1 MSNSTATDL
10 PDGVTD
16 LPDEGIEPIA
26 IVGLAARLPGAADVH
41 EFWRNLIDGVESVT
55 ELTREEQLAR
65 GAKIEEV
72 DDPGWV
78 NRAPL
83 VDGYDEFDA
92 TLFGMTAREAE
103 LTDPQHRLFLE
114 SCHTALE
121 DAGYDP
127 TRYDGAIGV
136 YAGTGGNTYLHRNV
150 LRNQRVG
157 GNPHGAVSIATG
169 NSPNYVATN
178 VSYRLDLRGPSLTV
192 HTACSTSLVAFH
204 LACEALRN
212 GECDMALAGGV
223 NIELP
228 HVGYLG
234 MDGFTSPDGRCRP
247 FDAAANG
254 TVWGSGVGVT
264 LLKRLSDAIADG
276 DAIRAVVLGNAIN
289 NDGAGKVGFTAPS
302 VDGQAAAVAQAVAM
316 ADVDPRTISYV
327 EAHGTGT
334 AMGDPIEV
342 AALSA
347 VYARDT
353 DERGW
358 CGIGSVKSNIG
369 HLSQPSG
376 IVSVIKTVLAME
388 HGLIPPTINFE
399 TPNPAVEFAD
409 TPFYVANTLTKWDSG
424 GGPRRAGVSSFGI
437 GGTNAHVVLEEAPAA
452 YRTDRRVR
460 PAHLLQVSAA
470 TPSAL
475 DAAVHRLAAHLD
487 GAADAGPAYLADV
500 AHTLLVGRRPHP
512 YRRAVVATDLP
523 GAVTALRA
531 PVRGPRAPQGPKGP
545 REAQGPQGNREP
557 QGPQGHREPQ
567 GPKGLRE
574 PQPLTTG
581 PAPTVGFLFSGQGS
595 QYAGMGAQLY
605 AEQPR
610 FAAVVDECAELLRPD
625 LGLDLRDLILGR
637 DPAAGEKLTETRYTQ
652 PALFT
657 VEYALAAL
665 WQAAGVR
672 PAAMI
677 GHSIGEYVAATV
689 AGVLSLPDALRVVA
703 ARGRLMQSL
712 PAGSMLAV
720 ALDESV
726 VADLLPDGLS
736 VATVNGPGTC
746 VVAGETAA
754 VEAFAATL
762 EGRSKVLRTSHA
774 FHSPMMEPILAEF
787 TALMGT
793 VSLRPPA
800 VPFLSNV
807 TGTWITAEQAT
818 DPAYWAAH
826 LRQPVRFGDCVAT
839 LLAAG
844 TWQLVECGPGRQL
857 ASLARMQVAKAAP
870 EQRTLT
876 PLGSLPAAG
885 ESTGDLAALLGTVG
899 ALWSAGLPVR
909 VDADPAARRVPLPT
923 YPFERRRYWIEPDPE
938 QPVAAAPVDT
948 GPRPLAEWFAVPI
961 WRQAAPLPAS
971 GSLGR
976 CLVLTAGPRG
986 DALVAGLRAAGAD
999 PVPVRPGDAFA
1010 AADGGYRLRPGVRA
1024 DHDALVA
1031 ALTADGAPPTRL
1043 VHAFTLDG
1051 APAGTDI
1058 AATWAAQ
1065 EIGFFDAL
1073 HLVQALAGAGLTGE
1087 EHGLALDLVTAGT
1100 GDVRGDDL
1108 RRPEHATLAGL
1119 ARVLPAELPGL
1130 AVRLIDADPSDDDA
1144 STVVAELRRPREPE
1158 VALRGGRRWVA
1169 DVEQVTIDA
1178 EGEPGALR
1186 DGGRYLITGGLGGIG
1201 ITLAEDF
1208 ATRVRAK
1215 LVLLARSGLPERER
1229 WDDHLA
1235 VHGDDRAGRAIA
1247 AIRRMEAAGA
1257 QVLVLAADVTDPAD
1271 LRRVRDTATAAY
1283 GGIDGIVH
1291 AAGLPGGGMA
1301 EVKERAE
1308 AERVLAP
1315 KLAGTLAL
1323 AQVFGD
1329 LPLDFVVLCSSV
1341 TAVLGGFG
1349 QVDYCAANAFLDAHA
1364 RSGAGWRAPVLS
1376 QNWGGWDEVGMA
1388 VETAAPAGFRAA
1400 GRDTVSS
1407 AVDHPVL
1414 TTKVTGPAE
1423 TVLHGLVSAST
1434 HWLLDEH
1441 RIGGVPV
1448 VPGTAH
1454 LESVRAAV
1462 VSALPAPGA
1471 GAAVELRDVVFL
1483 EPFSVP
1489 DGTVAQYRV
1498 ELTPADDGGTEFAV
1512 RSLAGG
1518 RLRTHVRGT
1527 AGWTDEPAPPARP
1540 AIPAGR
1546 RVDDDASFG
1555 RGRTSMLTFGPRWA
1569 ALAEHHLADGSELA
1583 VVEAPAAAIGDL
1595 PSWGLH
1601 PALLDVATAFGRG
1614 QGSGT
1619 YLPLSYGRIVVRGP
1633 LPARFTSELRHR
1645 AGATDEVVAAD
1656 LSLRD
1661 PDGRELAAVSD
1672 FVLRRVE
1679 QGAVTGGLTG
1689 PSDADAGAAA
1699 PTSTEDIRPVDGA
1712 EAFRRSLTAGLGAQV
1727 VIATRTVDDIRRRA
1741 GRVTT
1746 DNLTGDDVVA
1756 DAATPAVGDGSAAP
1770 GTDLE
1775 VTIARVWQDA
1785 LGVAQVG
1792 VDDDFFAL
1800 GGNSLVAV
1808 QLIAAMRKAT
1818 GVRLPMR
1825 SLFETPTVAG
1835 LAARIEELRAAT
1847 TDEPATPAPIPAIP
1861 RLPRA

>member
-1 MSNSTATDL
+1 MDVSTATEL
-10 PDGVTD
+10 SGDGD
-16 LPDEGIEPIA
+16 GIEPIA
-26 IVGLAARLPGAADVH
+26 IVGLAARLPGAADVNA
-41 EFWRNLIDGVESVT
+41 FWRNLVDGVESVT

-65 GAKIEEV
+65 GASADEV

-78 NRAPL
+78 SRAPL
-83 VDGYDEFDA
+83 IDGYDEFDA
-92 TLFGMTAREAE
+92 GLFGMTAREAE
-103 LTDPQHRLFLE
+103 ITDPQHRLFLE

-127 TRYDGAIGV
+127 SRYDGAIGV
-136 YAGTGGNTYLHRNV
+136 YAGTGGNTYLHRYV
-150 LRNQRVG
+150 LRNKRVG
-157 GNPHGAVSIATG
+157 GSPHGAVSLATG

-247 FDAAANG
+247 FDAGANG
-254 TVWGSGVGVT
+254 TVWGSGAGVT
-264 LLKRLSDAIADG
+264 LLKRLSDAVADG
-276 DAIRAVVLGNAIN
+276 DPIRAVVLGNAIN

-302 VDGQAAAVAQAVAM
+302 IDGQMEAVAQAVAM
-316 ADVDPRTISYV
+316 AGVDPRTISYV

-347 VYARDT
+347 VYTKDT
-353 DERGW
+353 DDRGW

-388 HGLIPPTINFE
+388 HGLIPPTVNYE
-399 TPNPAVEFAD
+399 TANPAIEFAE
-409 TPFYVANTLTKWDSG
+409 TPFYVANTLTKWDTD

-437 GGTNAHVVLEEAPAA
+437 GGTNAHVVLEQAPAV
-452 YRTDRRVR
+452 YRSTRRVR
-460 PAHLLQVSAA
+460 PAQLLHVSAQTA
-470 TPSAL
+470 TAL
-475 DAAVHRLAAHLD
+475 DSAVQRLAAHL
-487 GAADAGPAYLADV
+487 AEAVDAGPEHLADV
-500 AHTLLVGRRPHP
+500 AHTLRVGRREYPH
-512 YRRAVVATDLP
+512 RAAVVATDVSD
-523 GAVTALRA
+523 AVAALNTPRR
-531 PVRGPRAPQGPKGP
+531 VQRGVTEGPPPRLA
-545 REAQGPQGNREP
+545 
-557 QGPQGHREPQ
+557 
-567 GPKGLRE
+567 
-574 PQPLTTG
+574 
-581 PAPTVGFLFSGQGS
+581 FLFSGQGA

-605 AEQPR
+605 AEEPA
-610 FAAVVDECAELLRPD
+610 FAATVDECAELLRAD

-637 DPAAGEKLTETRYTQ
+637 DPEAGEKLTQTRYTQ
-652 PALFT
+652 PALFV
-657 VEYALAAL
+657 VEYALARL
-665 WQAAGVR
+665 WQDAGAR

-689 AGVLSLPDALRVVA
+689 AGVLSLSDALRVVA

-720 ALDESV
+720 SLDESV
-726 VADLLPDGLS
+726 IAQRLPEGIS

-746 VVAGETAA
+746 VVAGESERVA
-754 VEAFAATL
+754 AFAEL
-762 EGRSKVLRTSHA
+762 LKGKSKALRTSHA
-774 FHSPMMEPILAEF
+774 FHSPMMEPILGEF
-787 TALMGT
+787 TALMASVT
-793 VSLRPPA
+793 LRPPA
-800 VPFLSNV
+800 LPFLSNV
-807 TGTWITAEQAT
+807 TGTWITDEQAT
-818 DPAYWAAH
+818 DPAYWASH

-839 LLAAG
+839 LLSEG
-844 TWQLVECGPGRQL
+844 TWQLVECGPGKQL
-857 ASLARMQVAKAAP
+857 ANLARMQVAKASS
-870 EQRTLT
+870 EQRKLT
-876 PLGSLPAAG
+876 PLGSLPGPG
-885 ESTGDLAALLGTVG
+885 ESTGDLATLLGTAA
-899 ALWSAGLPVR
+899 ALWSTGAPVR
-909 VDADPAARRVPLPT
+909 LGADPQARRVPLPT
-923 YPFERRRYWIEPDPE
+923 YPFERRRYWVEPDP
-938 QPVAAAPVDT
+938 QQQTAAPVET
-948 GPRPLAEWFAVPI
+948 GPRPLPEWFAVPV
-961 WRQAAPLPAS
+961 WRQAAPQTRTEP
-971 GSLGR
+971 LGR
-976 CLVLTAGPRG
+976 CLVLADGPRG
-986 DALVAGLRAAGAD
+986 EALVAGLRAAGAD
-999 PVPVRPGDAFA
+999 PVRVRPGDAFA
-1010 AADGGYRLRPGVRA
+1010 ATADGYQLRPGVRE
-1024 DHDALVA
+1024 DYDALVT
-1031 ALTADGAPPTRL
+1031 ALTADGVPTRL
-1043 VHAFTLDG
+1043 VHALTLDG
-1051 APAGTDI
+1051 APTGTDI

-1065 EIGFFDAL
+1065 ERGFFSAL
-1073 HLVQALAGAGLTGE
+1073 HLVQALAGTGLTAEPG
-1087 EHGLALDLVTAGT
+1087 GFTLDLVTAGV

-1108 RRPEHATLAGL
+1108 LHPEHATLAGL

-1130 AVRLIDADPSDDDA
+1130 AVRLVDADPTDDGGRA
-1144 STVVAELRRPREPE
+1144 LVAELRRGSDPEHAE

-1169 DVEQVTIDA
+1169 GYEQVTVDA
-1178 EGEPGALR
+1178 EGDPGALR
-1186 DGGRYLITGGLGGIG
+1186 DGGRYLITGGVGGIG

-1208 ATRVRAK
+1208 ARRARAR
-1215 LVLLARSGLPERER
+1215 LVLLARTGLPPREQ

-1235 VHGDDRAGRAIA
+1235 VHGSDDRTGRAIA
-1247 AIRRMEAAGA
+1247 AIRRMEAAGG

-1271 LRRVRDTATAAY
+1271 LRRVRAAAEEAF

-1329 LPLDFVVLCSSV
+1329 LPLDFVVLCSSI
-1341 TAVLGGFG
+1341 TAVIGGFG

-1364 RSGAGWRAPVLS
+1364 RAGRGWAAPVLS
-1376 QNWGGWDEVGMA
+1376 QNWGGWAEVGMA

-1400 GRDTVSS
+1400 GRDTVTTT
-1407 AVDHPVL
+1407 VDHPVL
-1414 TTKVTGPAE
+1414 TTRVTGPDG
-1423 TVLHGLVSAST
+1423 TVLHGLVSAAT

-1462 VSALPAPGA
+1462 AAAVPAPA
-1471 GAAVELRDVVFL
+1471 QEAAVELRDVVFL
-1483 EPFSVP
+1483 EPFAVP

-1498 ELTPADDGGTEFAV
+1498 ELTPSEDGVDFAV

-1518 RLRTHVRGT
+1518 QERTHVRGA
-1527 AGWTDEPAPPARP
+1527 AGWTVQPAPAERQVADP
-1540 AIPAGR
+1540 GR

-1555 RGRTSMLTFGPRWA
+1555 RGRTSMLTFGPRWNS
-1569 ALAEHHLADGSELA
+1569 LREHHLGAGEELA
-1583 VVEAPAAAIGDL
+1583 RIEAPAEAIGDL
-1595 PSWGLH
+1595 AEWGLH

-1619 YLPLSYGRIVVRGP
+1619 YLPLSYGRIVVRGS
-1633 LPARFTSELRHR
+1633 LPARFASHLRHR
-1645 AGATDEVVAAD
+1645 DSATDEVVAAD
-1656 LSLRD
+1656 LSLLD
-1661 PDGRELAAVSD
+1661 PDGRELVAISD
-1672 FVLRRVE
+1672 FVLRRVD
-1679 QGAVTGGLTG
+1679 QGAVTGGLA
-1689 PSDADAGAAA
+1689 PAASAGAAETA
-1699 PTSTEDIRPVDGA
+1699 TAGPSEDIRPVDGA

-1727 VIATRTVDDIRRRA
+1727 VIATRTVADIRDRA

-1746 DNLTGDDVVA
+1746 ESLADEPETALTA
-1756 DAATPAVGDGSAAP
+1756 PAATGGGSAAP
-1770 GTDLE
+1770 STELE
-1775 VTIARVWQDA
+1775 IAIAQVWRDA
-1785 LGVAQVG
+1785 LGVAEVG
-1792 VDDDFFAL
+1792 VDDDFFSL

-1825 SLFETPTVAG
+1825 SLFETPTVSG
-1835 LAARIEELRAAT
+1835 LAARIEELRATAPT
-1847 TDEPATPAPIPAIP
+1847 TDEPVAPAAIPAIP
-1861 RLPRA
+1861 RLPRG

>member
-1 MSNSTATDL
+1 MDDSTATEL
-10 PDGVTD
+10 SGDGD
-16 LPDEGIEPIA
+16 GIEPIA

-41 EFWRNLIDGVESVT
+41 EFWRNLVDGVESVT

-65 GAKIEEV
+65 GATAEEV

-92 TLFGMTAREAE
+92 GLFGMTAREAE
-103 LTDPQHRLFLE
+103 ITDPQHRLFLE

-127 TRYDGAIGV
+127 SRYDGAIGV
-136 YAGTGGNTYLHRNV
+136 YAGTGGNTYLHRHV
-150 LRNQRVG
+150 LRNRRVG
-157 GNPHGAVSIATG
+157 GSPHGAVSIATG

-254 TVWGSGVGVT
+254 TVWGSGAGVT

-276 DAIRAVVLGNAIN
+276 DPIRAVVLGNAIN

-302 VDGQAAAVAQAVAM
+302 VDGQMEAIAQAVAM
-316 ADVDPRTISYV
+316 ADVDPRTITYV

-347 VYARDT
+347 VYTKDT
-353 DERGW
+353 DDRGW

-388 HGLIPPTINFE
+388 HGLIPPTINYE
-399 TPNPAVEFAD
+399 TANPAIEFAD
-409 TPFYVANTLTKWDSG
+409 TPFYVANTLTKWDTD

-437 GGTNAHVVLEEAPAA
+437 GGTNAHVVLEQAPAA
-452 YRTDRRVR
+452 YRAARRVR
-460 PAHLLQVSAA
+460 PAQLLHLSAR
-470 TPSAL
+470 TPTAL
-475 DAAVHRLAAHLD
+475 DAAVQRLAAHLAD
-487 GAADAGPAYLADV
+487 AVDAGPEHLADV
-500 AHTLLVGRRPHP
+500 AHTLRVGRREHPH
-512 YRRAVVATDLP
+512 RAAVVATDVPDALAALAAP
-523 GAVTALRA
+523 RRVQRGAAD
-531 PVRGPRAPQGPKGP
+531 
-545 REAQGPQGNREP
+545 
-557 QGPQGHREPQ
+557 
-567 GPKGLRE
+567 
-574 PQPLTTG
+574 G
-581 PAPTVGFLFSGQGS
+581 PAPRLALLFSGQGA

-605 AEQPR
+605 AEEPG
-610 FAAVVDECAELLRPD
+610 FAATVDECAELLRPE

-637 DPAAGEKLTETRYTQ
+637 DPQAGEKLTETRYTQ
-652 PALFT
+652 PALF
-657 VEYALAAL
+657 VVGYALARL
-665 WQAAGVR
+665 WQDAGAR

-726 VADLLPDGLS
+726 VAQRLPEGLS
-736 VATVNGPGTC
+736 IATVNGPGTC
-746 VVAGETAA
+746 VVAGEPAA
-754 VEAFAATL
+754 VAAFAEAMK
-762 EGRSKVLRTSHA
+762 GKSKALRTSHA
-774 FHSPMMEPILAEF
+774 FHSPMMEPILGEF
-787 TALMGT
+787 TALMAS
-793 VSLRPPA
+793 VPLRPPS

-807 TGTWITAEQAT
+807 TGTWITDAQAT
-818 DPAYWAAH
+818 DPAYWASH

-839 LLAAG
+839 LLAEG
-844 TWQLVECGPGRQL
+844 TWQLVECGPGKQL
-857 ASLARMQVAKAAP
+857 ANLARMQVAKASP
-870 EQRTLT
+870 EQRALT
-876 PLGSLPAAG
+876 PLGSLPGPG
-885 ESTGDLAALLGTVG
+885 ETAGDLATLLGTAA
-899 ALWSAGLPVR
+899 ALWCAGAPVR
-909 VDADPAARRVPLPT
+909 LGGDPQARRVPLPT
-923 YPFERRRYWIEPDPE
+923 YPFERRRYWVDPDPE
-938 QPVAAAPVDT
+938 QRAAAPAET
-948 GPRPLAEWFAVPI
+948 GPRPLAEWFAVPV
-961 WRQAAPLPAS
+961 WRQAAPEPRTEP
-971 GSLGR
+971 LGR
-976 CLVLTAGPRG
+976 CLVLTGGPRG
-986 DALVAGLRAAGAD
+986 DALLAGLRAAGAE
-999 PVPVRPGDAFA
+999 PVEVRPGDGFA
-1010 AADGGYRLRPGVRA
+1010 AGTTGYRLRPGARE
-1024 DHDALVA
+1024 DYDALVA
-1031 ALTADGAPPTRL
+1031 ALAADGVPARL
-1043 VHAFTLDG
+1043 VHAFALDG
-1051 APAGTDI
+1051 AATGTDV

-1065 EIGFFDAL
+1065 DRGFFSAL
-1073 HLVQALAGAGLTGE
+1073 HLVQALAGAGLTGDD
-1087 EHGLALDLVTAGT
+1087 GLALDLVTAGI

-1108 RRPEHATLAGL
+1108 VRPEHATLAGL
-1119 ARVLPAELPGL
+1119 ARVLPSELPGL
-1130 AVRLIDADPSDDDA
+1130 AVRLVDADPADDGARDL
-1144 STVVAELRRPREPE
+1144 VAELRRPRDPRRAE

-1169 DVEQVTIDA
+1169 DHEQVTLDA

-1186 DGGRYLITGGLGGIG
+1186 EGGRYVITGGLGGIG

-1208 ATRVRAK
+1208 AQRARAR
-1215 LVLLARSGLPERER
+1215 LVLLARSGLPPREQ
-1229 WDDHLA
+1229 WDEHLA
-1235 VHGDDRAGRAIA
+1235 VHGSDDRAGRAIA

-1257 QVLVLAADVTDPAD
+1257 RVLVLAADVTDPDD
-1271 LRRVRDTATAAY
+1271 LRRVRAAAEEAY
-1283 GGIDGIVH
+1283 GGVDGVVH

-1329 LPLDFVVLCSSV
+1329 LPLDFVVLCSSI
-1341 TAVLGGFG
+1341 TAVIGGFG

-1364 RSGAGWRAPVLS
+1364 RAGAGWQAPVLS
-1376 QNWGGWDEVGMA
+1376 QNWGGWAEVGMA
-1388 VETAAPAGFRAA
+1388 VETDAPAGFRAA
-1400 GRDTVSS
+1400 GRDTTTT

-1414 TTKVTGPAE
+1414 TTHVSGPE
-1423 TVLHGLVSAST
+1423 GTVLHGLVSAAT
-1434 HWLLDEH
+1434 HWVLDEH

-1462 VSALPAPGA
+1462 AAAVPAPA
-1471 GAAVELRDVVFL
+1471 PDAVVELRDVVFL
-1483 EPFSVP
+1483 EPFAVP
-1489 DGTVAQYRV
+1489 DGAVAQYRV
-1498 ELTPADDGGTEFAV
+1498 ELTPTEDGVDFTV

-1518 RLRTHVRGT
+1518 QSRTHVRGA
-1527 AGWTDEPAPPARP
+1527 AGWSVEPAPA
-1540 AIPAGR
+1540 AVEVTVAGR

-1555 RGRTSMLTFGPRWA
+1555 RGRTSMLTFGPRWN
-1569 ALAEHHLADGSELA
+1569 ALREHHLGDGEELA
-1583 VVEAPAAAIGDL
+1583 RVEAPAEAAGDL
-1595 PSWGLH
+1595 ASWGLH

-1633 LPARFTSELRHR
+1633 LPARFTSHLRHR
-1645 AGATDEVVAAD
+1645 SSATDEVVAAD

-1661 PDGRELAAVSD
+1661 EAGRELVAISD
-1672 FVLRRVE
+1672 FVLRRVD
-1679 QGAVTGGLTG
+1679 QGAVTGGLAT
-1689 PSDADAGAAA
+1689 AA
-1699 PTSTEDIRPVDGA
+1699 PATETPALPGEDIRPVDGA

-1727 VIATRTVDDIRRRA
+1727 VIATRTVADIRDRA

-1746 DNLTGDDVVA
+1746 ESIEGEPDA
-1756 DAATPAVGDGSAAP
+1756 AAATPAVTGGGSAP
-1770 GTDLE
+1770 GTELE
-1775 VTIARVWQDA
+1775 ITIAQVWRDA
-1785 LGVAQVG
+1785 LGVTEVG
-1792 VDDDFFAL
+1792 VDDDFFSL

-1835 LAARIEELRAAT
+1835 LAARIEELRAAPT
-1847 TDEPATPAPIPAIP
+1847 TDEPTAPAAIPAIP

>member
-1 MSNSTATDL
+1 MSNPTTVDL
-10 PDGVTD
+10 PDD
-16 LPDEGIEPIA
+16 ASELPHEGIEPIA

-41 EFWRNLIDGVESVT
+41 EFWRNLVDGVESVT

-65 GAKIEEV
+65 GARIEEV

-127 TRYDGAIGV
+127 ARYDGAVGV

-150 LRNQRVG
+150 LRNRRVG

-178 VSYRLDLRGPSLTV
+178 VSYRLDLRGPSMTV

-247 FDAAANG
+247 FDADANG

-302 VDGQAAAVAQAVAM
+302 VDGQVAAIAQAVAM

-347 VYARDT
+347 VYTRDT
-353 DERGW
+353 DDRGW

-409 TPFYVANTLTKWDSG
+409 TPFYVANTLTKWDAD

-452 YRTDRRVR
+452 YRTERRVR

-475 DAAVHRLAAHLD
+475 DAAVQRLAAHLD
-487 GAADAGPAYLADV
+487 GTADAGPADLADV
-500 AHTLLVGRRPHP
+500 AHTLLVGRRAHPH
-512 YRRAVVATDLP
+512 RRAVVATDIP
-523 GAVTALRA
+523 TAVTALRA
-531 PVRGPRAPQGPKGP
+531 PVRGPRG
-545 REAQGPQGNREP
+545 
-557 QGPQGHREPQ
+557 
-567 GPKGLRE
+567 
-574 PQPLTTG
+574 PQPLTTS
-581 PAPTVGFLFSGQGS
+581 PAPTVAFLFSGQGA

-610 FAAVVDECAELLRPD
+610 FAAAVDECAELLRPH

-657 VEYALAAL
+657 VEYALAVL
-665 WQAAGVR
+665 WQATGVR

-689 AGVLSLPDALRVVA
+689 AGVLTLPDALRVVA

-720 ALDESV
+720 ALDEAV
-726 VADLLPDGLS
+726 VAELLPEGLS

-762 EGRSKVLRTSHA
+762 KGKSKVLRTSHA

-793 VSLRPPA
+793 VPLHPPR

-818 DPAYWAAH
+818 DPAYWAGH
-826 LRQPVRFGDCVAT
+826 LRRPVRFGDCVAT
-839 LLAAG
+839 LLATG

-857 ASLARMQVAKAAP
+857 ANLARMQVAKGTP
-870 EQRTLT
+870 EQRPLT

-885 ESTGDLAALLGTVG
+885 ESTGDLATLLGTAG
-899 ALWSAGLPVR
+899 ALWCAGLPVR
-909 VDADPAARRVPLPT
+909 VDADPTARRVPLPT
-923 YPFERRRYWIEPDPE
+923 YPFERRRYWIDPDPV
-938 QPVAAAPVDT
+938 QPATAAEVES
-948 GPRPLAEWFAVPI
+948 GPRPLSEWFAVPV
-961 WRQAAPLPAS
+961 WRQAASLPPA
-971 GSLGR
+971 GPLGR

-986 DALVAGLRAAGAD
+986 DALVAGLRSAGAE
-999 PVPVRPGDAFA
+999 PVPVRPGDSFA

-1024 DHDALVA
+1024 DHDALAA
-1031 ALTADGAPPTRL
+1031 ALTADGVPPTRL

-1051 APAGTDI
+1051 APTGTDI

-1065 EIGFFDAL
+1065 ELGFFSAL
-1073 HLVQALAGAGLTGE
+1073 HLVQSFAGAGLTGE
-1087 EHGLALDLVTAGT
+1087 EGDLALDLVTAGT
-1100 GDVRGDDL
+1100 ADVRGDDL

-1130 AVRLIDADPSDDDA
+1130 TVRLVDADPTGDDTGA
-1144 STVVAELRRPREPE
+1144 LVAELRRPREPE

-1186 DGGRYLITGGLGGIG
+1186 DGGRYVITGGLGGIG

-1208 ATRVRAK
+1208 ATRARAK
-1215 LVLLARSGLPERER
+1215 LVLLARSGLPERDR

-1257 QVLVLAADVTDPAD
+1257 EVLVLAADVTDPTD
-1271 LRRVRDTATAAY
+1271 LRRVRDAATAAY
-1283 GGIDGIVH
+1283 GGVDGIVH

-1301 EVKERAE
+1301 EVKERAQ

-1329 LPLDFVVLCSSV
+1329 LPLDFVVLCSSI
-1341 TAVLGGFG
+1341 TAVVGGFG

-1376 QNWGGWDEVGMA
+1376 QNWGGWAEVGMA
-1388 VETAAPAGFRAA
+1388 VETTAPAGFRAA
-1400 GRDTVSS
+1400 GRDTVTSGL
-1407 AVDHPVL
+1407 DHPVL
-1414 TTKVTGPAE
+1414 TTKVTGPAQ

-1462 VSALPAPGA
+1462 AAALPAPGP

-1483 EPFSVP
+1483 EPFAVP
-1489 DGTVAQYRV
+1489 EGTVAQYRV
-1498 ELTPADDGGTEFAV
+1498 ELTPAEDGGTDFAV

-1518 RLRTHVRGT
+1518 RLRTHVRGA
-1527 AGWTDEPAPPARP
+1527 AGWTAEPAPPARP
-1540 AIPAGR
+1540 VTPAGR

-1555 RGRTSMLTFGPRWA
+1555 RGRTSMLSFGPRWA
-1569 ALAEHHLADGSELA
+1569 ALGEHHLADGLEVA
-1583 VVEAPAAAIGDL
+1583 VVEAPAAAVGDL
-1595 PSWGLH
+1595 PAWGLH

-1645 AGATDEVVAAD
+1645 AGGTDEVVTAD

-1661 PDGRELAAVSD
+1661 PDGRELVAISE
-1672 FVLRRVE
+1672 FVLRRVD
-1679 QGAVTGGLTG
+1679 QGAVTGGLTEA
-1689 PSDADAGAAA
+1689 STVEAA
-1699 PTSTEDIRPVDGA
+1699 PPATTEDIRPVDGA

-1746 DNLTGDDVVA
+1746 DNLTGDDVVSG
-1756 DAATPAVGDGSAAP
+1756 PAPSGPGVGGAAP
-1770 GTDLE
+1770 GTELE
-1775 VTIARVWQDA
+1775 MTIARVWQDG
-1785 LGVAQVG
+1785 LGVAEVG

-1808 QLIAAMRKAT
+1808 QLIAAMRRAT
-1818 GVRLPMR
+1818 GVKLPMR

-1835 LAARIEELRAAT
+1835 LAARIEDMRATT
-1847 TDEPATPAPIPAIP
+1847 TDEPASPAQIPAIP

>member
-1 MSNSTATDL
+1 MSNPTATD
-10 PDGVTD
+10 PTGDS
-16 LPDEGIEPIA
+16 EGIEPIA
-26 IVGLAARLPGAADVH
+26 IVGLAARLPGAADVN
-41 EFWRNLIDGVESVT
+41 EFWRNLVDGVESVT

-65 GAKIEEV
+65 GAGVDEV

-83 VDGYDEFDA
+83 IDGYDEFDA
-92 TLFGMTAREAE
+92 GLFGMTAREAE
-103 LTDPQHRLFLE
+103 ITDPQHRLFLE

-127 TRYDGAIGV
+127 AGYDGSIGV
-136 YAGTGGNTYLHRNV
+136 YAGTGGSTYLHRYV
-150 LRNQRVG
+150 MRNKRVSG
-157 GNPHGAVSIATG
+157 GPHGIVSLATG

-223 NIELP
+223 NVELP

-264 LLKRLSDAIADG
+264 VLKRLSDAIADG
-276 DAIRAVVLGNAIN
+276 DTVRAVVLGNAIN

-302 VDGQAAAVAQAVAM
+302 MDGQMEAIAQAVAM

-342 AALSA
+342 AALAA
-347 VYARDT
+347 VYTKDT
-353 DERGW
+353 DDRGW

-388 HGLIPPTINFE
+388 HGLIPPTINYE
-399 TPNPAVEFAD
+399 TPNPAIEFAD
-409 TPFYVANTLTKWDSG
+409 TPFYVANTLTKWDTDG
-424 GGPRRAGVSSFGI
+424 TPRRAGVSSFGI
-437 GGTNAHVVLEEAPAA
+437 GGTNAHVVLEQAPEAYHPS
-452 YRTDRRVR
+452 RRVR
-460 PAHLLQVSAA
+460 PAQLLHVSAQTA
-470 TPSAL
+470 TAL
-475 DAAVHRLAAHLD
+475 ETAVTRLADYLA
-487 GAADAGPAYLADV
+487 GAADGGPEHLADV
-500 AHTLLVGRRPHP
+500 AHTLRVGRGQYPH
-512 YRRAVVATDLP
+512 RVAVVAADLP
-523 GAVTALRA
+523 DAVAALRT
-531 PVRGPRAPQGPKGP
+531 PRRRQAGVVD
-545 REAQGPQGNREP
+545 
-557 QGPQGHREPQ
+557 
-567 GPKGLRE
+567 
-574 PQPLTTG
+574 G
-581 PAPTVGFLFSGQGS
+581 PAPRPAFLFSGQGS

-605 AEQPR
+605 AEEPA
-610 FAAVVDECAELLRPD
+610 FAATVDSCAELLRPE
-625 LGLDLRDLILGR
+625 LGLDIRDLILGR
-637 DPAAGEKLTETRYTQ
+637 DPQAGEKLTETRYTQ
-652 PALFT
+652 PALFV
-657 VEYALAAL
+657 VEYALAML
-665 WQAAGVR
+665 WQSAGVR

-712 PAGSMLAV
+712 PPGSMLAV

-726 VADLLPDGLS
+726 VSPQLPEGLA

-746 VVAGETAA
+746 VVAGPGEA
-754 VEAFAATL
+754 VAAFAETL
-762 EGRSKVLRTSHA
+762 KGKSKVLRTSHA

-787 TALMGT
+787 TALMAA
-793 VSLRPPA
+793 VPLRAPA

-826 LRQPVRFGDCVAT
+826 LRQPVRFGACVAT
-839 LLAAG
+839 LLAEG
-844 TWQLVECGPGRQL
+844 TWQLVECGPGKQL
-857 ASLARMQVAKAAP
+857 ANLARMQVAKGSEA
-870 EQRTLT
+870 QRRLT
-876 PLGSLPAAG
+876 PLGSLPGPG
-885 ESTGDLAALLGTVG
+885 EASGDLATLLGAAA
-899 ALWSAGLPVR
+899 ALWCAGTPVR
-909 VDADPAARRVPLPT
+909 LGSDPDARRVPLPT
-923 YPFERRRYWIEPDPE
+923 YPFERRRYWVDPDPVE
-938 QPVAAAPVDT
+938 PGGTAPVES
-948 GPRPLAEWFAVPI
+948 GPRPLPEWFAVPV
-961 WRQAAPLPAS
+961 WRQAAPEPRTVPP
-971 GSLGR
+971 GR
-976 CLVLTAGPRG
+976 CLVLADGPRG
-986 DALVAGLRAAGAD
+986 DALVAALRAAGEQ
-999 PVPVRPGDAFA
+999 PLTVRAGQAFA
-1010 AADGGYRLRPGVRA
+1010 ADPDGFRLRPGARE
-1024 DHDALVA
+1024 DYDTLVA
-1031 ALTADGAPPTRL
+1031 ALGADLPARL

-1051 APAGTDI
+1051 GPTGTDI
-1058 AATWAAQ
+1058 AATWVAQ
-1065 EIGFFDAL
+1065 DRGFFSAL
-1073 HLVQALAGAGLTGE
+1073 HLVQALAAAGRTAEEGALT
-1087 EHGLALDLVTAGT
+1087 LDLVTTGV
-1100 GDVRGDDL
+1100 GDVTGADL
-1108 RRPEHATLAGL
+1108 TRPEHATLAGL
-1119 ARVLPAELPGL
+1119 ARVLPVELPGL
-1130 AVRLIDADPSDDDA
+1130 TVRLIDADPADTGERA
-1144 STVVAELRRPREPE
+1144 LAAELRRPVDPERPE
-1158 VALRGGRRWVA
+1158 VALRGGRRWVTGY
-1169 DVEQVTIDA
+1169 EQVTVDA

-1186 DGGRYLITGGLGGIG
+1186 EGGRYVITGGLGGIG

-1208 ATRVRAK
+1208 ARRARAR
-1215 LVLLARSGLPERER
+1215 LVLLARSGLPSREE
-1229 WDDHLA
+1229 WDAHLT
-1235 VHGDDRAGRAIA
+1235 VHGGADRTGRAIA

-1257 QVLVLAADVTDPAD
+1257 EVLVLAADVTDPAD
-1271 LRRVRDTATAAY
+1271 LARVRAEAERAY

-1301 EVKERAE
+1301 EIKERAE

-1329 LPLDFVVLCSSV
+1329 LPLDFVVLCSSI
-1341 TAVLGGFG
+1341 TAVIGGFG
-1349 QVDYCAANAFLDAHA
+1349 QVDYCAANNALDAYA
-1364 RSGAGWRAPVLS
+1364 RSGLGWRAPVVS
-1376 QNWGGWDEVGMA
+1376 QNWGGWAEVGMA

-1400 GRDTVSS
+1400 GRDT
-1407 AVDHPVL
+1407 ATTPVDHPVL
-1414 TTKVTGPAE
+1414 TTKVTGPE
-1423 TVLHGLVSAST
+1423 GTVLHGLVSAAT

-1462 VSALPAPGA
+1462 AAVVPAPTA
-1471 GAAVELRDVVFL
+1471 DAAVELRDVVFL

-1498 ELTPADDGGTEFAV
+1498 ELTDTDDGVDFMV
-1512 RSLAGG
+1512 RSLAAGQ
-1518 RLRTHVRGT
+1518 LRTHVRGA
-1527 AGWTDEPAPPARP
+1527 AGWTAEPATAARELTV
-1540 AIPAGR
+1540 AGR

-1569 ALAEHHLADGSELA
+1569 ALREHHLGDGEELA
-1583 VVEAPAAAIGDL
+1583 QIEAPAEALADL
-1595 PSWGLH
+1595 PSWVLH

-1619 YLPLSYGRIVVRGP
+1619 YLPLSYGRIVVRGS
-1633 LPARFTSELRHR
+1633 LPARFHSHLRHR
-1645 AGATDEVVAAD
+1645 DGATDEVVAAD

-1661 PDGRELAAVSD
+1661 ADGRELVAISD
-1672 FVLRRVE
+1672 FLLRRVD
-1679 QGAVTGGLTG
+1679 QGAVTGGLV
-1689 PSDADAGAAA
+1689 AAA
-1699 PTSTEDIRPVDGA
+1699 PAETGDAAPAGPTEDIRPVDGA

-1727 VIATRTVDDIRRRA
+1727 VIATRAVADIRRRA
-1741 GRVTT
+1741 GRVTAESLENEPESNRSAPT
-1746 DNLTGDDVVA
+1746 VTGGA
-1756 DAATPAVGDGSAAP
+1756 SAAP
-1770 GTDLE
+1770 STELE
-1775 VTIARVWQDA
+1775 KTIAQVWRDG
-1785 LGVAQVG
+1785 LGVAEVG
-1792 VDDDFFAL
+1792 VDDDFFSL

-1835 LAARIEELRAAT
+1835 LAARIEELRPTA
-1847 TDEPATPAPIPAIP
+1847 
-1861 RLPRA
+1861 

>member
-1 MSNSTATDL
+1 MSNPTTRPDDATDL
-10 PDGVTD
+10 A
-16 LPDEGIEPIA
+16 DEGIEPIA

-41 EFWRNLIDGVESVT
+41 EFWRNLVDGVESVT

-65 GAKIEEV
+65 GATVNEV

-78 NRAPL
+78 SRAPL

-92 TLFGMTAREAE
+92 ALFGMTNREAE

-114 SCHTALE
+114 TCHTALE

-127 TRYDGAIGV
+127 SRYDGAIGV

-150 LRNQRVG
+150 LRNQRAG
-157 GNPHGAVSIATG
+157 GNPHTAVSIATG

-178 VSYRLDLRGPSLTV
+178 VSYRLDLRGPSMTV

-234 MDGFTSPDGRCRP
+234 MEGFTSPDGRCRP

-276 DAIRAVVLGNAIN
+276 DTVRAVVLGNAIN

-302 VDGQAAAVAQAVAM
+302 VDGQMAAVAQAVAM

-347 VYARDT
+347 VYTKDT

-376 IVSVIKTVLAME
+376 IVSVIKTVLALE
-388 HGLIPPTINFE
+388 HGLIPPTINYE

-409 TPFYVANTLTKWDSG
+409 TPFYVANTLTKWDTD

-452 YRTDRRVR
+452 YSDDRRVR
-460 PAHLLQVSAA
+460 PAYLLQVSAA
-470 TPSAL
+470 TPTAL
-475 DAAVHRLAAHLD
+475 DTAVRRLADHLD
-487 GAADAGPAYLADV
+487 GAVDAGPAYLADI
-500 AHTLLVGRRPHP
+500 AHTLRVGRRAYPH
-512 YRRAVVATDLP
+512 RRAVVATDLAD
-523 GAVTALRA
+523 AVAALRA
-531 PVRGPRAPQGPKGP
+531 PKRG
-545 REAQGPQGNREP
+545 
-557 QGPQGHREPQ
+557 
-567 GPKGLRE
+567 
-574 PQPLTTG
+574 PQPLTDS
-581 PAPTVGFLFSGQGS
+581 PAPTAVALLFSGQGA

-610 FAAVVDECAELLRPD
+610 FAAVVDECAELLRPE

-657 VEYALAAL
+657 VEYALAVL
-665 WQAAGVR
+665 WRAAGVR

-677 GHSIGEYVAATV
+677 GHSIGEYVAATL

-703 ARGRLMQSL
+703 ARGRLMQSV
-712 PAGSMLAV
+712 PTGSMLAV

-726 VADLLPDGLS
+726 VAGMLPEGLA

-762 EGRSKVLRTSHA
+762 KGKSKLLRTSHA

-793 VSLRPPA
+793 VTLRPPTI
-800 VPFLSNV
+800 PFLSNV

-839 LLAAG
+839 LLGAG
-844 TWQLVECGPGRQL
+844 TWHLLECGPGRQL
-857 ASLARMQVAKAAP
+857 ANLARMQVAKAGP

-876 PLGSLPAAG
+876 PLGSLPGPG
-885 ESTGDLAALLGTVG
+885 ESTGDLATLLGAG
-899 ALWSAGLPVR
+899 AALWCAGLPVR
-909 VDADPAARRVPLPT
+909 FDADPTARRVPLPT
-923 YPFERRRYWIEPDPE
+923 YPFERRRYWIDPDPE
-938 QPVAAAPVDT
+938 QPLAAAPVET
-948 GPRPLAEWFAVPI
+948 GPRPLPQWFAVPV
-961 WRQAAPLPAS
+961 WQQAAPAPAAAP
-971 GSLGR
+971 LGR
-976 CLVLTAGPRG
+976 CLVLTVGPRG

-999 PVPVRPGDAFA
+999 PIVVRPGDSFA
-1010 AADGGYRLRPGVRA
+1010 ATEDGYRLRPGVRA
-1024 DHDALVA
+1024 DHDDLVA
-1031 ALTADGAPPTRL
+1031 ALTADGPPARL

-1051 APAGTDI
+1051 TPAGTDI
-1058 AATWAAQ
+1058 TAAWAAQ
-1065 EIGFFDAL
+1065 DQGFFSAL

-1087 EHGLALDLVTAGT
+1087 ESGLALDLVTTGV

-1119 ARVLPAELPGL
+1119 VRVLPAELPGL
-1130 AVRLIDADPSDDDA
+1130 AVRLVDADPADDDVA
-1144 STVVAELRRPREPE
+1144 ALVAELRRPRDPGRAE
-1158 VALRGGRRWVA
+1158 VALRGRRRWLPGY
-1169 DVEQVTIDA
+1169 EQVTVDA
-1178 EGEPGALR
+1178 EGEAGALR
-1186 DGGRYLITGGLGGIG
+1186 DGGRYVITGGLGGIG
-1201 ITLAEDF
+1201 ITLAEDI

-1235 VHGDDRAGRAIA
+1235 VQGHDRAGRAIA

-1257 QVLVLAADVTDPAD
+1257 EVLVLAADVTDPAD
-1271 LRRVRDTATAAY
+1271 LRRVRDAAQAAY
-1283 GGIDGIVH
+1283 GGINGIVH

-1301 EVKERAE
+1301 EVKERTE

-1329 LPLDFVVLCSSV
+1329 LPLDFVVLCSSI
-1341 TAVLGGFG
+1341 TAVVGGFG

-1376 QNWGGWDEVGMA
+1376 QNWGGWAEVGMA
-1388 VETAAPAGFRAA
+1388 VETAVPAGFRAA
-1400 GRDTVSS
+1400 GRDTVTT

-1414 TTKVTGPAE
+1414 TTKVIGPDG
-1423 TVLHGLVSAST
+1423 TVLHGLVSAAT

-1462 VSALPAPGA
+1462 AAALPAPGPA
-1471 GAAVELRDVVFL
+1471 AAVELRDVVFL
-1483 EPFSVP
+1483 EPFAVP

-1498 ELTPADDGGTEFAV
+1498 ELTGADDGGTEFAV

-1518 RLRTHVRGT
+1518 RLRTHVRGG
-1527 AGWTDEPAPPARP
+1527 AGWTDEPAPAANPATP
-1540 AIPAGR
+1540 VGR

-1569 ALAEHHLADGSELA
+1569 ALREHHLADGEELA
-1583 VVEAPAAAIGDL
+1583 VVEAPAAADGDL
-1595 PSWGLH
+1595 PAWGLH

-1633 LPARFTSELRHR
+1633 LPARFTSRLRHR
-1645 AGATDEVVAAD
+1645 AGDTEEVIAAD

-1661 PDGRELAAVSD
+1661 PDGRELVAISD
-1672 FVLRRVE
+1672 FVLRRVD
-1679 QGAVTGGLTG
+1679 QGAVTGGLT
-1689 PSDADAGAAA
+1689 AA
-1699 PTSTEDIRPVDGA
+1699 PAEGTDPASAASTEDIRPVDGA

-1727 VIATRTVDDIRRRA
+1727 VIATRTVDDIRHRA
-1741 GRVTT
+1741 GRVTA
-1746 DNLTGDDVVA
+1746 DNLAGDEPVTQAGA
-1756 DAATPAVGDGSAAP
+1756 DTVAP
-1770 GTDLE
+1770 GTELE
-1775 VTIARVWQDA
+1775 QAIARVWQDA
-1785 LGVAQVG
+1785 LGVPEVG

-1835 LAARIEELRAAT
+1835 LAARIEELRAAAAD
-1847 TDEPATPAPIPAIP
+1847 TDEPAASIPAIP